1 MERQRAIL
9 YNDAI
14 TKRLRTHEIDI
25 ERLHCEWKALRIYVS
40 STERIDDLVREQRR
54 VRVIVEG
61 VADERD
67 CVIARNL
74 ILLICL

>member
-1 MERQRAIL
+1 ME
-9 YNDAI
+9 
-14 TKRLRTHEIDI
+14 
-25 ERLHCEWKALRIYVS
+25 ALRIYVS

-67 CVIARNL
+67 CVIARSL